1 MTPKKIYRDRPDIKE
16 KVMIDYP
23 FIPKEKTCT
32 IVRAKREAL
41 RFERAKRYY
50 ETK

>member
-1 MTPKKIYRDRPDIKE
+1 MTEKKIYSERPDIRE

-23 FIPKEKTCT
+23 VTKKEKSCAAAK
-32 IVRAKREAL
+32 AKREAL

-50 ETK
+50 EKT